1 MSSYFH
7 KGYEHRNSGYGRR
20 RHNSVGFRT
29 SRRKMSVMSRI
40 IIAMLCLLVAA
51 AFVFVFIKYF
61 GPFLKSVTSSEAE
74 TQDNALTET
83 GDIPTGAFD
92 KVDSKLY
99 VSEGSGY
106 QIFNGIDKTAVSY
119 AAVLNSVAAGIDS
132 DIDIYSMVIP
142 TNTEI
147 GLDERLRGDSS
158 SQRANLDMI
167 NSRLM
172 NRVKSIDVYTTLTAH
187 KNEYIYFRTEDCW
200 TALGAFYGYTAFANS
215 SNYPSDKINTL
226 ENLSEY
232 KGVVKN
238 FAGSYI
244 ERTTDE
250 MLQPDGNPEL
260 RAHLDTIEFY
270 KLDVNYSCYIESD
283 SDTDTDE
290 QSGYPYYSETDTDN
304 YGYYDDSA
312 GDDSVELFS
321 MSGLDN
327 DPFAIFPGRNV
338 PLMEIENHDEWDSS
352 ERLLLI
358 KDDYANPMIGY
369 LVNGYNEVHVVD
381 TTLWKGNLNEYI
393 DDNDIT
399 QVLFL
404 SSITDANN
412 SLYCQRL
419 KDLFDSGITR

>member
-20 RHNSVGFRT
+20 RRNSVGFRT
-29 SRRKMSVMSRI
+29 SRRKKSVMSKI
-40 IIAMLCLLVAA
+40 IIAILCLSVAA
-51 AFVFVFIKYF
+51 AFVFVFIKYL
-61 GPFLKSVTSSEAE
+61 GSFLNSVTSPEAE
-74 TQDNALTET
+74 TQDNAVAET
-83 GDIPTGAFD
+83 DDVPTGVFD

-99 VSEGSGY
+99 VAEGSGY

-119 AAVLNSVAAGIDS
+119 AAVLNSAAAGIDS
-132 DIDIYSMVIP
+132 NIDIYSMVIP
-142 TNTEI
+142 TNTAI
-147 GLDERLRGDSS
+147 GLGDRPGGDSS

-172 NRVKSIDVYTTLTAH
+172 NRIKSIDVYNTLTAH

-215 SNYPSDKINTL
+215 SDYPSDKINTL

-260 RAHLDTIEFY
+260 RAHLDIIEFY
-270 KLDVNYSCYIESD
+270 KLDVNYSCYTEND

-290 QSGYPYYSETDTDN
+290 QGGYQYYSESDTDN
-304 YGYYDDSA
+304 YGYYYDSDS
-312 GDDSVELFS
+312 DDSVELFS
-321 MSGLDN
+321 MSGLNN

-338 PLMEIENHDEWDSS
+338 PLMEIQNHDEWNST
-352 ERLLLI
+352 ERLLII

-369 LVNGYNEVHVVD
+369 LVKSYNEVHVVD
-381 TTLWKGNLNEYI
+381 TMLWKGNITEYI

-419 KDLFDSGITR
+419 KDLFDSSIT